1 MKLNSVTLDVS
12 KVTGW
17 LNADAD
23 CRVEGHAIGARDVRA
38 GRWGSWGVGQGR
50 AHKRG
55 AHAEEP
61 RLGAGHAPAAERTW
75 NTPFM
80 FVTLDVSK
88 LLTGWLKLFA
98 P

>member
-1 MKLNSVTLDVS
+1 M
-12 KVTGW
+12 
-17 LNADAD
+17 
-23 CRVEGHAIGARDVRA
+23 
-38 GRWGSWGVGQGR
+38 GQGR